1 MPPNDEWAIR
11 SGDLADSRGADAS
24 TIYRRSATPSPPRPT
39 TASARRGR
47 FLRMKLVPTPA
58 GVILSILPRDR
69 WKYIRHDVEKNI
81 AASSELDHLSV
92 HPWIDGCS
100 KGSEEQRE
108 TLNPQESNR
117 ERCFRLWGP
126 FWSIFPNARED
137 DGESCID
144 RRSSAQKT

>member
-81 AASSELDHLSV
+81 AASSELTISACIH
-92 HPWIDGCS
+92 
-100 KGSEEQRE
+100 GSTDAPRE
-108 TLNPQESNR
+108 AKSN
-117 ERCFRLWGP
+117 ERH
-126 FWSIFPNARED
+126 
-137 DGESCID
+137 
-144 RRSSAQKT
+144 